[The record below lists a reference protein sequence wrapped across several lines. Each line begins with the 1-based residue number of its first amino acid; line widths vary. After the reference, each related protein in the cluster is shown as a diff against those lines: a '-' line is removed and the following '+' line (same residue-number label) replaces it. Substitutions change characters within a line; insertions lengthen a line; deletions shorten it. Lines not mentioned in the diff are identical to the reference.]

1 MQYEEWSEAS
11 NDVYNFV
18 PNGSPVNVTR
28 EVTSTKACNQCHDP
42 MFGHGGSRLTV
53 EMCILCHTP
62 QTINP
67 DTGLTQD
74 MPVLIHKIHMGKNLP
89 SVKAGTPYRI
99 WHRGAWSD
107 FSNVG
112 FPSGVD
118 ELKTCDVCHQG
129 APQAVNHM
137 SNPSRAACG
146 ACHDDV
152 NFATGKATWTCRKCR
167 IKTARSATLP
177 RATRNSTHR

>member
-1 MQYEEWSEAS
+1 MAAR
-11 NDVYNFV
+11 
-18 PNGSPVNVTR
+18 GS
-28 EVTSTKACNQCHDP
+28 
-42 MFGHGGSRLTV
+42 TV

-107 FSNVG
+107 FSERGIPVG
-112 FPSGVD
+112 RG
-118 ELKTCDVCHQG
+118 
-129 APQAVNHM
+129 
-137 SNPSRAACG
+137 
-146 ACHDDV
+146 
-152 NFATGKATWTCRKCR
+152 
-167 IKTARSATLP
+167 
-177 RATRNSTHR
+177 